1 MVSQGNAVLSPVTG
15 IDGTVVG
22 MLVMRAGAGAAVLPA
37 SFDGQGVQI
46 NDQASVVTPEPEYAL
61 GAAHLLLLIAGIVVF
76 AVVALVGT
84 RIARGLLEPLGQL
97 EKEVDLL
104 ASGDTHVRFSAL
116 SRTDEIGRIARS
128 IAKIQESLAELARL
142 KAGRFASEHGDL
154 IKNLKSVWRELK
166 FAARN
171 AFELL
176 SSDGRLVSQQLKTGW
191 SNWMQN
197 LGIPNRT

>member
-1 MVSQGNAVLSPVTG
+1 
-15 IDGTVVG
+15 
-22 MLVMRAGAGAAVLPA
+22 
-37 SFDGQGVQI
+37 
-46 NDQASVVTPEPEYAL
+46 
-61 GAAHLLLLIAGIVVF
+61 
-76 AVVALVGT
+76 
-84 RIARGLLEPLGQL
+84 
-97 EKEVDLL
+97 
-104 ASGDTHVRFSAL
+104 VRFSAL

-154 IKNLKSVWRELK
+154 IKNLKSVWHELK

-176 SSDGRLVSQQLKTGW
+176 SSDGRLVSHQLKTGW

-197 LGIPNRT
+197 LGVPNRP